1 MDTSV
6 KEGTKNPV
14 QDTDASTIA
23 ELRKSVS
30 AIGDE
35 LSAVVE
41 RRSRA
46 LKEGTQA
53 GANSLR
59 RTIRRQPVVAIGVA
73 TLAGALLALAVVPRF
88 SRGHSRSRWE
98 SWAPNMPSITRADL
112 HDFADTVQRS
122 VARAASSA
130 PSSIE
135 RLVDAV
141 TKIEAKESLS
151 EMMQKAGSWL
161 QRMRSPAA

>member
-14 QDTDASTIA
+14 QGTDASTIA
-23 ELRKSVS
+23 ELRRSVS

-53 GANSLR
+53 GANSVR
-59 RTIRRQPVVAIGVA
+59 RTIRRQPVIAMGVA
-73 TLAGALLALAVVPRF
+73 TLAGALLALLVVPRG
-88 SRGHSRSRWE
+88 SHG
-98 SWAPNMPSITRADL
+98 
-112 HDFADTVQRS
+112 
-122 VARAASSA
+122 RAASRWDGWVPHVSRAELYDVADRLQRSMARATSA
-130 PSSIE
+130 APFASSLE

-141 TKIEAKESLS
+141 TKIEPKESLN
-151 EMMQKAGSWL
+151 EMIQKAGSWL

>member
-6 KEGTKNPV
+6 KEGTKNP
-14 QDTDASTIA
+14 DASTIA

-35 LSAVVE
+35 LSAVVD

-73 TLAGALLALAVVPRF
+73 TLAGALLALLVVPRG
-88 SRGHSRSRWE
+88 SRGRAASRWDGWVPHV
-98 SWAPNMPSITRADL
+98 SRAEL
-112 HDFADTVQRS
+112 YEVADSLQRS
-122 VARAASSA
+122 VARAANAAPFASSF
-130 PSSIE
+130 E
-135 RLVDAV
+135 RLVDSL
-141 TKIEAKESLS
+141 TKIEPKESLS
-151 EMMQKAGSWL
+151 ETIQKAGSWL
-161 QRMRSPAA
+161 QRMRSPTT